1 MDATSPTVIPN
12 NAADPAPAQRGDAA
26 LSALWA
32 ELDQFDDAL
41 HDLLMQ
47 RASVV
52 ARVAAAGAKGRVA
65 LRPGR
70 EASIIRRLLARH
82 TGPLPRQAITRIWR
96 ELLAATAGMQ
106 GDHTVAVCE
115 SDPATHALTQ
125 LAREHFGALAPLRP
139 HRTPSQALADLSSG
153 AAAVAVLPMPTEAEP
168 ARDAWW
174 TALMRRQDPDTR
186 IRIVARLP
194 FWSARPDG
202 APRSEALVACA
213 ITPDPSGDD
222 RALLGIELPQETSR
236 ARLTGALVN
245 AGFHPESIVLRR
257 DPGAEAALALVEVE
271 GYVADDDPRLAALAS
286 ATDHPPM
293 VLGNY
298 AVPVV

>member
-1 MDATSPTVIPN
+1 MDATSPTATPN
-12 NAADPAPAQRGDAA
+12 LGAGPASVPRGDAA
-26 LSALWA
+26 LSALRA
-32 ELDQFDDAL
+32 ELDRLDDAL
-41 HDLLMQ
+41 HDLLIE

-52 ARVAAAGAKGRVA
+52 ERVAAAGAKGRIA

-82 TGPLPRQAITRIWR
+82 NGPLPRQAIARIWR
-96 ELLAATAGMQ
+96 ELFAATVGMQ
-106 GDHTVAVCE
+106 ADHTVAVCE

-125 LAREHFGALAPLRP
+125 LAREHFGALAPLRT
-139 HRTPSQALADLSSG
+139 HRTPSQALADLGSG

-168 ARDAWW
+168 PRDAWW
-174 TALMRRQDPDTR
+174 TALMRRQDPDAR

-202 APRSEALVACA
+202 APRAEALVACA
-213 ITPDPSGDD
+213 IAPDPSGDD

-236 ARLTGALVN
+236 ARLSGALV
-245 AGFHPESIVLRR
+245 AVGLRPESIVLRR

-271 GYVADDDPRLAALAS
+271 GFVTDEDPRLTALA
-286 ATDHPPM
+286 AAADRPPT

-298 AVPVV
+298 AVPIA